1 MLVATYVLRR
11 LVGLLP
17 SVLLLLFI
25 VVFLIE
31 IIPGDIIDLMLEEKS
46 SNNPENRLI
55 LQKELGLDKSLPIR
69 YLIYVAD
76 VARGDFGESLWTKRS
91 VSEMIIGRVGVT
103 MEIGVLS
110 IIIGA
115 IAGLIIGVISAV
127 RQDSFLDYFLRSIA
141 TLGNSVPNFAIAT
154 GVVVL
159 PALWWGISPNMRYV
173 NWNEDPIAHFK
184 IIILPSIVLSLG
196 LATTLMRL
204 ARTTMLEVLRQDY
217 IRTARA
223 KGLKE
228 SRVLVQHAMKNAMIP
243 VVTLLGLQIAFLL
256 SGSVITEAVFAI
268 PGVGRLL
275 IASIGSRDY
284 PVVQGIVVMIA
295 LFVMATNLVIDL
307 SYAWLDPRI
316 KFT

>member
-1 MLVATYVLRR
+1 MLVATYILRR

-91 VSEMIIGRVGVT
+91 VSDMIIGRVGVT

-115 IAGLIIGVISAV
+115 VVGLIIGVISAV
-127 RQDSFLDYFLRSIA
+127 RQDSPLDYFLRSIA

-275 IASIGSRDY
+275 ISSIGSRDY

>member
-275 IASIGSRDY
+275 ISSIGSRDY